1 MGANHDQNVLKDRQL
16 LLLFS
21 SQSDVNDHVLRDN
34 LADCDL
40 IVANF
45 ERIISSHLHLGHI
58 ADVVIGISHDELEIQ
73 ASEGIEEVEF
83 GTVNVGVA
91 LELDLESNIFVSW
104 RNLEDGVALADS
116 VVNYSEPLALGG
128 AEFDIGR
135 VEEGQLIV
143 RELSLDLVFSFMSED
158 VRGNDVVQSRLGLL
172 EEIVEDGV
180 ITAPRVSQELDN
192 VAVDD

>member
-1 MGANHDQNVLKDRQL
+1 M
-16 LLLFS
+16 LFS
-21 SQSDVNDHVLRDN
+21 SQSDVNYHVLRDN

-45 ERIISSHLHLGHI
+45 ERIISSDLHLGDI
-58 ADVVIGISHDELEIQ
+58 ADVVIGVGHDELEIQ

-180 ITAPRVSQELDN
+180 ITAPRVSQELND